1 VTPGPGYSPTGSPA
15 WLRQGEVSKERARR
29 RAVRLAEAEKER
41 AARAVATA
49 RRQRR
54 RALLRKLKPPPRRRT
69 GRLYARRS
77 RMERAG
83 IVMVTLAA
91 LLLIWTQVDEL
102 ALRAVLTVLIVL
114 CAPALV
120 VLTLD
125 RRI

>member
-1 VTPGPGYSPTGSPA
+1 
-15 WLRQGEVSKERARR
+15 
-29 RAVRLAEAEKER
+29 VRLAEAEKER

-54 RALLRKLKPPPRRRT
+54 RALLRKLKPKPSLRRT

-77 RMERAG
+77 RAQRAG

-102 ALRAVLTVLIVL
+102 ALRAVLTALTVL

-125 RRI
+125 RRIR